1 MAKISYTKEEVLNK
15 LKEINQIADIY
26 NSDII
31 NYRGNTKDTNEKY
44 TEVIAE
50 EIYNNSSKYNFDLIE
65 KIKRERTYNVNH
77 SGEYDPESI
86 RTEELIAMKMFNN
99 KIYPNIGK
107 ILDYQVPLKDVQG
120 TKAGKIDLISLKEE
134 ENVLY
139 LIELKNNKSIETL
152 LRCILEIMTY
162 LKQIDGEKLK
172 SDFGIDSSVNIRPA
186 ILIFDQTRPFDDL
199 NDVYANKLIEKFNID
214 IFIANIKIEETFVIE
229 KN

>member
-1 MAKISYTKEEVLNK
+1 
-15 LKEINQIADIY
+15 
-26 NSDII
+26 
-31 NYRGNTKDTNEKY
+31 
-44 TEVIAE
+44 
-50 EIYNNSSKYNFDLIE
+50 
-65 KIKRERTYNVNH
+65 
-77 SGEYDPESI
+77 
-86 RTEELIAMKMFNN
+86 MFNN

-199 NDVYANKLIEKFNID
+199 NDLYANKLIEKFNID